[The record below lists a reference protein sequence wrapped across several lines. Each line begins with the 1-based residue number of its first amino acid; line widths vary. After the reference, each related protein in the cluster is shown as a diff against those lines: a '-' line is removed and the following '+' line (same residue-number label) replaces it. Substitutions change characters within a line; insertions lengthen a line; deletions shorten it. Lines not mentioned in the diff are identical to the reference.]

1 MLFNSWQFLLVF
13 LPVVLGV
20 FLCLPAAWPN
30 ARKGW
35 LIVVSF
41 VFYAY
46 WKIEYVPLLLA
57 SMGFNF
63 GAAEGII
70 RWHGQRR
77 GKLLFFAGVT
87 GNLVLL
93 GYYKYTNFFLQ
104 LFGRIADQPVPK
116 FDLILPLA
124 ISFFTFTQ
132 IGYLVD
138 VHRDKTKHY
147 GLIDYSLFVV
157 FFPHLIAGPIVRHWE
172 IIPQFMRNWPRPGG
186 KDLAA
191 GIALFLIGLFKK
203 VLIADPLSE
212 YANAAFSALQPGLT
226 LTFFDA
232 WFGTLAYAL
241 QIYFDF
247 SGYSDM
253 AIGLARLFAIKF
265 PFNFDSPYKARSVVE
280 FWQRWHVT
288 LSRFLREYLYFS
300 LGGNRCGPL
309 RQKFNVMTSMVLSG
323 LWHGAG
329 LPFVIWGALHG
340 VYLVVAHVW
349 QGLARRMESWQRH
362 PMGGIAGW
370 ALTFLAVLLA
380 WVLFRAPDLPSAS
393 RMFHI
398 MAGAEGFQA
407 PKAIREVKFGVGEL
421 FLRILEPTENRLH
434 LSSYQLLVRMV
445 IVMLLAVLFLPNSQQ
460 LLQAYDPT
468 IETVARPSPIRLPL
482 NGWTAFAAGI
492 LFFWVIRSWFSVSQ
506 SPFLYFNF

>member
-20 FLCLPAAWPN
+20 FLCLPAAWQN
-30 ARKGW
+30 SRKGW
-35 LIVVSF
+35 LIVASF

-57 SMGFNF
+57 SMAFNF

-77 GKLLFFAGVT
+77 GKLVLYAGVS

-93 GYYKYTNFFLQ
+93 GYYKYTDFFLQ

-138 VHRDKTKHY
+138 VHRDQTKHY
-147 GLIDYSLFVV
+147 RLLDYVLFVV

-172 IIPQFMRNWPRPGG
+172 IIPQFMSRWPRPSG
-186 KDLAA
+186 KDLAVGMA
-191 GIALFLIGLFKK
+191 IFLIGLFKK

-212 YANAAFSALQPGLT
+212 YADAAFAALQPGLT

-309 RQKFNVMTSMVLSG
+309 RQKLNVMTTMVLSG

-329 LPFVIWGALHG
+329 ITFVLWGALHG
-340 VYLVVAHVW
+340 VYLVMAHGW
-349 QGLARRMESWQRH
+349 QGTAKRMQSWQKH
-362 PMGGIAGW
+362 WSYGMAGW
-370 ALTFLAVLLA
+370 ALTFLAVL
-380 WVLFRAPDLPSAS
+380 V
-393 RMFHI
+393 
-398 MAGAEGFQA
+398 
-407 PKAIREVKFGVGEL
+407 
-421 FLRILEPTENRLH
+421 
-434 LSSYQLLVRMV
+434 
-445 IVMLLAVLFLPNSQQ
+445 
-460 LLQAYDPT
+460 
-468 IETVARPSPIRLPL
+468 
-482 NGWTAFAAGI
+482 
-492 LFFWVIRSWFSVSQ
+492 
-506 SPFLYFNF
+506 